1 MLLLFK
7 CLIEY
12 ISKFLQE
19 LIAYGV
25 MEARYPNICQKMQ
38 LKVIDILLNEVY
50 TTKDYYMQRSRIF
63 VRKGKVIRGCGVE
76 GLSHC
81 IECLS
86 EAISLLVSFFPYRN
100 S

>member
-1 MLLLFK
+1 M
-7 CLIEY
+7 
-12 ISKFLQE
+12 QE